1 MAQRTR
7 VFYPALSVQVGP
19 SPATGYQFQSGFNN
33 VYTGG
38 NAGQNQIRTLSRVQS
53 VNDSWNQPR
62 QNVGQLGQ
70 LAILAKQIVEPPT
83 ATMEVSWY
91 VADVSN
97 ELICGLD
104 VSGVRGALS
113 NILDQSQAD
122 KNYFIKIA
130 PEGIDDIGW
139 TGNAQCKY
147 VTNAFLASYSTQG
160 AVGQLPTTTV
170 SVQGFNWASDTGSF
184 NRPLFAI
191 DFNANAYTTAVQFTL
206 PVAGSGLANAVPAIR
221 PSEIVATISPVT
233 GIGINQLQ
241 LQSYNISFN
250 LNPTKLTKL
259 GSFFPY
265 SIQPTFP
272 VDVTAS
278 ITAYW
283 GDLSTGSLGTLACND
298 FESNVTVSL
307 YQPACIGQ
315 ARGGLAAQW
324 QVLGA
329 KLDSQSF
336 TEAYSDVASTVTL
349 NYTSTLGGPS
359 DTNHNLIMTGIS
371 A

>member
-1 MAQRTR
+1 M
-7 VFYPALSVQVGP
+7 
-19 SPATGYQFQSGFNN
+19 FQSGFNN

-53 VNDSWNQPR
+53 VNDGFSQAR

-70 LAILAKQIVEPPT
+70 FAVTKQIVEPPT
-83 ATMEVSWY
+83 AQIEISWF

-97 ELICGLD
+97 ELIVGLYP
-104 VSGVRGALS
+104 SGNQGALA
-113 NILDQSQAD
+113 NILNQTQAD

-130 PEGIDDIGW
+130 PEGVDDIGW

-147 VTNAFLASYSTQG
+147 ITNGFLASYSTQG

-170 SVQGFNWASDTGSF
+170 SVQGFNWHSDTGSF
-184 NRPLFAI
+184 NRPLYAI
-191 DFNANAYTTAVQFTL
+191 DFVGNAYTTNVQFTL
-206 PVAGSGLANAVPAIR
+206 PVATSGLANSVPAIR
-221 PSEIVATISPVT
+221 PSEIVATISPAS
-233 GIGINQLQ
+233 GIGLNQLQ

-278 ITAYW
+278 LTAYW
-283 GDLSTGSLGTLACND
+283 GDLTTGDLGTLACND
-298 FESNVTVSL
+298 FESTVQVSL

-315 ARGGLAAQW
+315 PRGPLAAQW
-324 QVLGA
+324 TVLGA
-329 KLDSQSF
+329 KLDSQQFS
-336 TEAYSDVASTVTL
+336 EQYSDVASTVTL
-349 NYTSTLGGPS
+349 NYTTTLGGPT
-359 DTNHNLIMTGIS
+359 DTAHNLIITGIS